1 MQNVI
6 EVDRLYKK
14 FGDLTAVDH
23 ISFCV
28 EEGEIFG
35 MVGPNG
41 AGKTTTIECIEGLR
55 DADDGE
61 ITIFGNRMGSDKKSL
76 FEKIGVQ
83 LQESSLP
90 PRLKV
95 SEALELFASFYKNH
109 AYPEKLIGELGL
121 SEKSNAPYAKL
132 SGGQKQRLFIAL
144 ALINQP
150 KIVFLDELTTGLDPQ
165 ARRSIWELVRQVRS
179 HGCTVFLTTHYMEE
193 AERLCDRVL
202 ILDHG
207 RIIALDSPAALVQKT
222 AVDIQI
228 SFSLPLNTPAPN
240 FGNIPLVNRVE
251 QIDDRVLVSGKGDR
265 FISRMMI
272 FMEDEKIP
280 FYDLHIEQ
288 PNLDGVFLAL
298 TGRAIRE

>member
-6 EVDRLYKK
+6 EIKGLYKK

-23 ISFCV
+23 ISFSV
-28 EEGEIFG
+28 KEGEIFG

-61 ITIFGNRMGSDKKSL
+61 ITIFGNRLGGDKKSL

-95 SEALELFASFYKNH
+95 REALELFASFYQSH
-109 AYPEKLIGELGL
+109 ALPEKLMAELGL
-121 SEKSNAPYAKL
+121 TEKSNAPYAKL

-144 ALINQP
+144 ALINHP

-207 RIIALDSPAALVQKT
+207 RILALDTPAALVQMTK
-222 AVDIQI
+222 ADIQI
-228 SFSLPLNTPAPN
+228 SFSLPVDTPAPD
-240 FGNIPLVNRVE
+240 FGKIQLVKRIE
-251 QIDDRVLVSGKGDR
+251 QIEDRIVVSGQGDR

-288 PNLDGVFLAL
+288 PNLDSVFLAL
-298 TGRAIRE
+298 TGRELRE